1 MKKNLTF
8 LTGIVL
14 LITVL
19 VAGGF
24 SPAGDDDSSK
34 ASKTVIIYLKA
45 IEKED
50 GGGKYLEMSDSNDNS
65 PVADS
70 LHSADVEPGTK
81 VIWKL
86 ADDSGIKKVKKIGPK
101 NKGDVITKNARRFL
115 FLFGNKKLKIPD
127 TAPWDTTEKYDIEFK
142 DTDGKV
148 WHRDPYLRIP
158 PQSDPPG

>member
-34 ASKTVIIYLKA
+34 DSKTVIIYLKA

-50 GGGKYLEMSDSNDNS
+50 GGDMYLEMYDSNDES
-65 PVADS
+65 AVADS
-70 LHSADVEPGTK
+70 LHSAVVEPGTK

-86 ADDSGIKKVKKIGPK
+86 VVDSGIKKVKKIGPK
-101 NKGDVITKNARRFL
+101 NKGVVIPKNARRFL
-115 FLFGNKKLKIPD
+115 CLFGNKRLKIPD
-127 TAPWDTTEKYDIEFK
+127 TAPWDTTEKYFIEFK
-142 DTDGKV
+142 DTDGKI
-148 WHRDPYLRIP
+148 WHRGPYLRLP
-158 PQSDPPG
+158 RQP